1 MIRHDEIARVQA
13 FTGMGELQA
22 YRMVQAQRW
31 LRAQETS
38 RDARERR
45 LSNLMREGWSR

>member
-13 FTGMGELQA
+13 FTGMSELQA

-31 LRAQETS
+31 LRAQAET
-38 RDARERR
+38 RDTREFR
-45 LSNLMREGWSR
+45 LSNLMKEG